1 MEEVQRGNYQIT
13 PINISEYIEE
23 NPPTTYV
30 EVRTGAWN
38 VANTSGYD
46 FSQWE
51 GTEKQRAAI
60 EELWVTNGE
69 YHRLGKRIPEVEEHI
84 LKAETSCNL
93 FWGDA
98 WVHLIYEEMKAPK
111 ELMRTIY
118 NQI

>member
-1 MEEVQRGNYQIT
+1 MDEVQRGNYQII

-60 EELWVTNGE
+60 EELWVTNRE

-84 LKAETSCNL
+84 ILKAETSCNL
-93 FWGDA
+93 FW
-98 WVHLIYEEMKAPK
+98 VMY
-111 ELMRTIY
+111 RCT
-118 NQI
+118 